1 MYFYLQTSELLSGKA
16 FNSMSDIL
24 HFDMR
29 NVSLILILY
38 GVFIWDREISNPDL
52 VKSNWIVFQ
61 VQFMDKPKKN
71 EN

>member
-38 GVFIWDREISNPDL
+38 GVFI
-52 VKSNWIVFQ
+52 
-61 VQFMDKPKKN
+61 
-71 EN
+71 